1 MYVHI
6 CNYMDKCVFVLVYSE
21 VELHIVH
28 TNPKSNW
35 ALFNIQ
41 KHQFVKTLMYGNG
54 VILVVSN
61 NHTLVAT
68 WL

>member
-1 MYVHI
+1 MER
-6 CNYMDKCVFVLVYSE
+6 CVFVLVYSE

-41 KHQFVKTLMYGNG
+41 KHQIVKALLYGNG
-54 VILVVSN
+54 IIVVSN
-61 NHTLVAT
+61 NHRLVAT